1 MNKMRLKS
9 MTTGM
14 QLAGF
19 AIFGLIV
26 SGLAYGQWANTGT
39 QAPQS
44 PSTAQVVV
52 TQVDWVKTV
61 VGMQAAQTP
70 ALKESGT
77 MYFAADGRVRDERYS
92 YNRSGETTFSVRL
105 LDHVN
110 NTKLVLDFDQ
120 QVAVSSP
127 LRRTTTTGRGPGSTY
142 TVGSTLVTDNVKA
155 SLGEKIVGGLRL
167 EGSRQTM
174 NLNIPNRTI
183 LAAHETW
190 IYRMDAHPGAV
201 IVMEHRYEDG
211 DSITDQR
218 ITQVNTV
225 TISGD
230 MLELPTDFVV
240 NIGQ

>member
-1 MNKMRLKS
+1 